1 MAYDEVRFFQKTTY
15 IIVYIIVY
23 NYIIVFYVVL
33 SIQTRNRVDIQTISG
48 RFEFRL
54 DLEQLS

>member
-33 SIQTRNRVDIQTISG
+33 SIQTRNRVDIETISG